1 MLSEKKIAL
10 EELKFC
16 LITCE
21 VVYNTELAE
30 LLDLSKRSVSWAD
43 PLPSFNRRTIASTI
57 EKGMATF
64 AFMVCYD
71 VYLCCRMIS
80 EYSCVDKIKVIVL
93 RIQNYFKSAENKPR
107 HLENDLGKKR
117 I

>member
-1 MLSEKKIAL
+1 MSERKIAL
-10 EELKFC
+10 EELKFR

-30 LLDLSKRSVSWAD
+30 LLNLSKRSVSWAD

-64 AFMVCYD
+64 AFIDCYD
-71 VYLCCRMIS
+71 VYLCGRMIS
-80 EYSCVDKIKVIVL
+80 ESSCVDKINVIV
-93 RIQNYFKSAENKPR
+93 IKNSEWFEIS
-107 HLENDLGKKR
+107 
-117 I
+117 